1 MQSTSPAIP
10 VSKGALW
17 TGRIFSA
24 LIVLFLLMDSIMKF
38 VSPKP
43 APVVDAFTHLG
54 WPIDSAFALSCIL
67 LISTILYAIPSTSVL
82 GAILLTGYLGGA
94 VATHMRIGNP
104 LFSHILFP
112 VYVGILLWGG
122 LFLRDP
128 RLKALIPFRS
138 K

>member
-1 MQSTSPAIP
+1 MQPTSQTIQ

-24 LIVLFLLMDSIMKF
+24 LIVLFLLMDSVMKL

-54 WPIDSAFALSCIL
+54 WPIGSAFALACIL
-67 LISTILYAIPSTSVL
+67 LISTILYVIPITSVL

-94 VATHMRIGNP
+94 VATHMRIGDP

-112 VYVGILLWGG
+112 VYMGILLWGG
-122 LFLRDP
+122 LRTFP
-128 RLKALIPFRS
+128 A
-138 K
+138 